1 MKNFMSKKER
11 KELVNMINS
20 TRLNDENQVYDL
32 AVELCNVSVRLR
44 AEILRRCDED
54 EC

>member
-11 KELVNMINS
+11 NKLINMINS
-20 TRLNDENQVYDL
+20 TRLDNEDQVYDL

-44 AEILRRCDED
+44 AEILRRCE
-54 EC
+54 ENEL